1 MVNIISGIAM
11 LGVVVGT
18 TALVVVLS
26 IFNGLDVLIKS
37 FFSFFDPEIKITLNE
52 GKQFDPNNALF
63 EQIKN
68 DESVVHFCEVAEE
81 IAHFRFEGQQYIARI
96 KGVEDEY
103 LEMSGVGE
111 VMYDGD
117 LLLNDGN
124 FDYTIIG
131 RGLAYNLGVAV
142 NFIRPIHISVPR
154 KGRSTSVML
163 NPFRQQHVYL
173 GGIYA
178 VGQQEVDDQYALIP
192 LHMARELLEMDGTV
206 SSVELGLAEGVDV
219 KKFQKKIQHLLGDDY
234 LVQNRYQQHE
244 SYYRVAQSERF
255 FIFLTLSFILIIA
268 SFNLASSISML
279 ILDKKKD
286 INILISLGLTKK
298 RLGKI
303 FLYEGMLVSTIGA
316 VIGLILGILICYGQ
330 IHFGWLKFPGNFAV
344 EYYPVDVRI
353 PSLIVIAIT
362 VLLIGSIASWLPVKL
377 LPRRFFQINE
387 E

>member
-52 GKQFDPNNALF
+52 GKQFDPNTALF

-68 DESVVHFCEVAEE
+68 DESVIHFCEVAEE

-111 VMYDGD
+111 VMFDGD

-124 FDYTIIG
+124 FNYTVIG

-154 KGRSTSVML
+154 KGRSSSVML

-192 LHMARELLEMDGTV
+192 LQLARELLEMDGTV
-206 SSVELGLAEGVDV
+206 SSVDLGLAEGVDV
-219 KKFQKKIQHLLGDDY
+219 KKFQKKLQHLLGDDY

-298 RLGKI
+298 GLGKI

-316 VIGLILGILICYGQ
+316 IIGLTLGILICYGQ

-344 EYYPVDVRI
+344 EFYPVDVRI
-353 PSLIVIAIT
+353 PSLIAIAIT
-362 VLLIGSIASWLPVKL
+362 VLVIGTIASWLPVKL
-377 LPRRFFQINE
+377 LPRKFFQINE
-387 E
+387 D

>member
-68 DESVVHFCEVAEE
+68 DESVIHFCEVAEE

-154 KGRSTSVML
+154 KGRTSSVLL

-192 LHMARELLEMDGTV
+192 LHMARDLLDMDGTV

-219 KKFQKKIQHLLGDDY
+219 KKFQKKIQHLLGDEF

-316 VIGLILGILICYGQ
+316 LIGLVLGILICYGQ

-377 LPRRFFQINE
+377 LPRRFFRINE